1 MKLKHNFCFQALFIF
16 ASVVFNVA
24 YADSPPKNQIQ
35 LAGQA
40 VRSDRV
46 IVRFESKQQS
56 SSEISQQASLFSEL
70 GLKITETIQINKG
83 VTTQSGEKENLVFTI
98 LSVDGRKAL
107 KAVLQQLNDFPSV
120 LYAEPDFI
128 YHKNIQPNDESFKQL
143 WGLDNQGQEGGTNDA
158 DIDAPEAWDTA
169 TRSSSIVGI
178 IDTGV
183 DYSHEDL
190 AANIWVNP
198 SEIPDDGIDNDGNG
212 YIDDIHGIDCVN
224 NDSDPMDDESHGTHV
239 AGTIGAV
246 GNNGIGV
253 TGVNWNAKIMALKF
267 LDASGF
273 GDTIDAI
280 ECLAYA
286 VKMRN
291 EFGVDIRITN
301 NSWGGGG
308 FSQSMKDAIQ
318 ASANSNML
326 FIAAAGNAALNTD
339 DDAHY
344 PSNYDIDNII
354 SIAATNRFDTL
365 ASFSNFGATTV
376 DMSAPGEDILSTI
389 PGNQY
394 ELFSGTSMA
403 APHVSG
409 VAALLWSDK
418 PFLTPLEI
426 KYKLMDQ
433 GDHIEALEG
442 ITVSG
447 RRLNVNSAVN
457 CTSGTPVLNI
467 LTPSN
472 QFNLLSGEVLVKARI
487 TDCGESMT
495 GIDVLAS
502 PNNGDASFALF
513 DNGQG
518 EDTTADDGIYTG
530 IWQLQNPGQEISL
543 TVNADSIGL
552 STSVTGIALKNIPYK
567 LNAEHRS
574 WLSFEWIDART
585 GTRLSISDSVDGVE
599 TVDIGFDFKFYGVS
613 YSKVTVGSN
622 GMLKFEDN
630 SFFSEY
636 FNTSIPDSTVPNS
649 FIAPYWDDLNP
660 SLSEAANIFT
670 FLEGTAPN
678 RRLTIAWVAVPFYG
692 EDDPFNPIFPDT
704 PVTFEVTLYEGNN
717 DIIFQYDGAYTADS
731 ATIGIEHPSGDFGL
745 QYLFNGQNNG
755 EPVQIQNEQAIRIF
769 IEEDTL
775 PGGGVIIS
783 PTDDANNRATL
794 GDRLAVSKWEHAF
807 FKYEVDTPQNDIKKA
822 TFRVYYEGHNPPLT
836 LFVGGADD
844 DWTEGTAT
852 PPVTYIH
859 NNPEL
864 QLSSA
869 DVSSPGYVEFDVTD
883 YVVDPANADG
893 IVTLEVSN
901 NQDGWNILSSK
912 EGANRPE
919 LVIETEIEPPPSIT
933 LGTTDDANNLADLD
947 GLLAVSKWEHA
958 FFKFDA
964 TDIEQEVSKTTLRV
978 YYKAL
983 RAPLTLFVGAVDDD
997 NWTESSGTPLRT
1009 FIHDRPELQLA
1020 SVEGTA
1026 AGYVEFDVTGFV
1038 ADQISNDGI
1047 VTLEVSSSI
1056 DNWDILSSK
1065 EGEFPPELVIEIETQ
1080 ANQPPNA
1087 AFSAAPESG
1096 AAPLTVLFDAGA
1108 SNDPDGEIINYEWDF
1123 DDGTMATGV
1132 SVSHTYNNMG
1142 AYTVRLTVTDDKGET
1157 DAVEKIVVV
1166 DADSNQPELILGYP
1180 FEEGSGQSIL
1190 DLSGNGNNGILEGDA
1205 TRNPT
1210 GKFGEAIEFNGSSSY
1225 IKLNSIDITNPSL
1238 SIALWFKADDFGTH
1252 DARLI
1257 SKSTGT
1263 AESDHYWMVSTI
1275 RSGGQQKLRFRLKT
1289 DNGGTATLIGNATL
1303 ISDDWTHVTAIY
1315 DGIEM
1320 KLFQNGVEVGSLT
1333 KSGSISTSSSV
1344 ETWVG
1349 ANPGNTR
1356 YFDGL
1361 IDDVRIYGEALDQTT
1376 IEDIMLGN
1384 FPLIP

>member
-1 MKLKHNFCFQALFIF
+1 MKLKHNFCFQALFIL

-24 YADSPPKNQIQ
+24 YADSQLPKNKIQ
-35 LAGQA
+35 LAGQT

-46 IVRFESKQQS
+46 IVRFKNKQQS
-56 SSEISQQASLFSEL
+56 SSEVTAQASLFSAL
-70 GLKITETIQINKG
+70 GLKVTETIRIKKG
-83 VTTQSGEKENLVFTI
+83 ITAQSGVKEDLVFTV
-98 LSVDGRKAL
+98 LSVDGRKDL
-107 KAVLQQLNDFPSV
+107 KTVLTQLNDFPAV

-128 YHKNIQPNDESFKQL
+128 YHANIQPNDERFTQL
-143 WGLDNQGQEGGTNDA
+143 WGLDNQGQEDGVVDA
-158 DIDAPEAWDTA
+158 DIDAPEAWDT
-169 TRSSSIVGI
+169 TTGTSSIVGI
-178 IDTGV
+178 IDSGV
-183 DYSHEDL
+183 DYNHEDL
-190 AANIWVNP
+190 AANMWINP
-198 SEIPDDGIDNDGNG
+198 GEIPKDGIDNDSNG
-212 YIDDIHGIDCVN
+212 YIDDIHGIDCI
-224 NDSDPMDDESHGTHV
+224 NDDPDPMDDNKHGTHV

-253 TGVNWNAKIMALKF
+253 VGVNWNAKIMALKF
-267 LDASGF
+267 LGADNSGF
-273 GDTIDAI
+273 NIDAI

-286 VKMRN
+286 VKMKN
-291 EFGVDIRITN
+291 EFGVDISITN
-301 NSWGGGG
+301 NSWGGSGN
-308 FSQSMKDAIQ
+308 SQGMKDAIQ

-339 DDAHY
+339 DDDANY

-376 DMSAPGEDILSTI
+376 DMSAPGKDILSTT
-389 PGNQY
+389 PRNQY
-394 ELFSGTSMA
+394 ELISGTSMA

-433 GDHIEALEG
+433 GDFIEALEG

-472 QFNLLSGEVLVKARI
+472 QFDLLSGEVLVKARI
-487 TDCGESMT
+487 SDCGESMT

-502 PNNGDASFALF
+502 PNNGDASFTLF

-552 STSVTGIALKNIPYK
+552 SASVTGIALKNIPYK
-567 LNAEHRS
+567 LNAEHP
-574 WLSFEWIDART
+574 FEWIDASN
-585 GTRLSISDSVDGVE
+585 GIRLSISELDDGVE
-599 TVDIGFDFKFYGVS
+599 TVDIGFDFEFYGVS
-613 YSKVTVGSN
+613 YSEVVVGSN
-622 GMLKFEDN
+622 GILEFEEN
-630 SFFSEY
+630 SFFSEH
-636 FNTSIPDSTVPNS
+636 FNISIPNSTVPNG

-660 SLSEAANIFT
+660 SLSETANIYT
-670 FLEGTAPN
+670 LLEGEAPN
-678 RRLTIAWVAVPFYG
+678 RRLTIAWVALPFFG
-692 EDDPFNPIFPDT
+692 EDNPDT
-704 PVTFEVTLYEGNN
+704 PVTFEVTLYEGSN
-717 DIIFQYDGAYTADS
+717 DIIFQYDGAYTANS
-731 ATIGIEHPSGDFGL
+731 ATIGIEHSSGNFGL

-844 DWTEGTAT
+844 DWTEGTAI

-893 IVTLEVSN
+893 IVTLEVSS

-912 EGANRPE
+912 EGTNRPE

-933 LGTTDDANNLADLD
+933 LGATDDANNLADLD

-964 TDIEQEVSKTTLRV
+964 TDIEQEVSKATLRV
-978 YYKAL
+978 YYEAR

-1020 SVEGTA
+1020 SAEGTA

-1065 EGEFPPELVIEIETQ
+1065 EGAFPPELVIETETQ

-1087 AFSAAPESG
+1087 LFNATPESG
-1096 AAPLTVLFDAGA
+1096 TAPLTVLFDAGA
-1108 SNDPDGEIINYEWDF
+1108 SNDPDGEIVNYEWDF
-1123 DDGTMATGV
+1123 GDGTTATGV
-1132 SVSHTYNNMG
+1132 SFSHTYNNMG

-1166 DADSNQPELILGYP
+1166 DADLNQPELILGYP

-1190 DLSGNGNNGILEGDA
+1190 DLSGNGNNGTLEGDA

>member
-1 MKLKHNFCFQALFIF
+1 MLLCDCGGSNNARYYLFKEELHRIIYSLPS
-16 ASVVFNVA
+16 SVSTHIDISSLIVA
-24 YADSPPKNQIQ
+24 EDP
-35 LAGQA
+35 
-40 VRSDRV
+40 
-46 IVRFESKQQS
+46 
-56 SSEISQQASLFSEL
+56 SEL
-70 GLKITETIQINKG
+70 
-83 VTTQSGEKENLVFTI
+83 F
-98 LSVDGRKAL
+98 
-107 KAVLQQLNDFPSV
+107 
-120 LYAEPDFI
+120 
-128 YHKNIQPNDESFKQL
+128 
-143 WGLDNQGQEGGTNDA
+143 GTNLSMQVTLLDDQHVPIA
-158 DIDAPEAWDTA
+158 EVNPTFSPTNNRFNYDDI
-169 TRSSSIVGI
+169 
-178 IDTGV
+178 
-183 DYSHEDL
+183 L
-190 AANIWVNP
+190 AA
-198 SEIPDDGIDNDGNG
+198 
-212 YIDDIHGIDCVN
+212 
-224 NDSDPMDDESHGTHV
+224 GTYY
-239 AGTIGAV
+239 
-246 GNNGIGV
+246 
-253 TGVNWNAKIMALKF
+253 LK
-267 LDASGF
+267 
-273 GDTIDAI
+273 
-280 ECLAYA
+280 
-286 VKMRN
+286 
-291 EFGVDIRITN
+291 
-301 NSWGGGG
+301 
-308 FSQSMKDAIQ
+308 
-318 ASANSNML
+318 
-326 FIAAAGNAALNTD
+326 
-339 DDAHY
+339 
-344 PSNYDIDNII
+344 
-354 SIAATNRFDTL
+354 
-365 ASFSNFGATTV
+365 
-376 DMSAPGEDILSTI
+376 
-389 PGNQY
+389 
-394 ELFSGTSMA
+394 
-403 APHVSG
+403 
-409 VAALLWSDK
+409 
-418 PFLTPLEI
+418 
-426 KYKLMDQ
+426 
-433 GDHIEALEG
+433 IEALSSDPSLLTGFGEYG
-442 ITVSG
+442 NGGTYRIQ
-447 RRLNVNSAVN
+447 LNP
-457 CTSGTPVLNI
+457 TPD
-467 LTPSN
+467 TP
-472 QFNLLSGEVLVKARI
+472 
-487 TDCGESMT
+487 
-495 GIDVLAS
+495 
-502 PNNGDASFALF
+502 
-513 DNGQG
+513 DN
-518 EDTTADDGIYTG
+518 
-530 IWQLQNPGQEISL
+530 
-543 TVNADSIGL
+543 
-552 STSVTGIALKNIPYK
+552 YK
-567 LNAEHRS
+567 LDSAHP
-574 WLSFEWIDART
+574 FEWIDASV
-585 GTRLSISDSVDGVE
+585 GSRLDISALDDDAEIVE
-599 TVDIGFDFKFYGVS
+599 IGFDFNFYGTP
-613 YSKVTVGSN
+613 YSEVEVGSN
-622 GMLKFEDN
+622 GMLKFQ
-630 SFFSEY
+630 SSSGFSEH
-636 FNTSIPDSTVPNS
+636 FNTPIPGSTEPNG

-660 SLSEAANIFT
+660 GLNETANIYT
-670 FLEGTAPN
+670 LLEGTAPN
-678 RRLTIAWVAVPFYG
+678 RRLTIAWVALPFYG
-692 EDDPFNPIFPDT
+692 EDDPEIPENPDT
-704 PVTFEVTLYEGNN
+704 PVTFEVTLYEGNS
-717 DIIFQYDGAYTADS
+717 DIVFQYDGAAYTAEY
-731 ATIGIEHPSGDFGL
+731 ATIGIEHSSGGFGL

-755 EPVQIQNEQAIRIF
+755 EPVQIQNEQAIRFF
-769 IEEDTL
+769 IEEDTQPEDVTL
-775 PGGGVIIS
+775 S
-783 PTDDANNRATL
+783 PTDNANNRATL

-1384 FPLIP
+1384 GQ